1 MRHRGG
7 PIPEPKE
14 LLDCV
19 SFLLLKGD
27 QFLVEKRRMDKPVDP
42 GAIAIPGGHMDPG
55 ESQLD
60 ALRRELMEELAITPS
75 GPQFLCTLLH
85 RAEEFQRLHY
95 YLVDHWSGAI
105 ENNEAEEILWLSFA
119 DLDRLDLAV
128 DRVAIG
134 EYQRIFRNR

>member
-1 MRHRGG
+1 MRRRGA
-7 PIPEPKE
+7 PIPEPTE

-19 SFLLLKGD
+19 SFLLVQGD
-27 QFLVEKRRMDKPVDP
+27 QFLVERRRLDKPVDP

-75 GPQFLCTLLH
+75 NPQFLCTLLH
-85 RAEEFQRLHY
+85 RAAEFQRLHY
-95 YLVDHWSGAI
+95 YLVDHWSGEI
-105 ENNEAEEILWLSFA
+105 ENNEAEEILWLSFTG
-119 DLDRLDLAV
+119 LDRLDLAV

-134 EYQRIFRNR
+134 EYQRVFRNR